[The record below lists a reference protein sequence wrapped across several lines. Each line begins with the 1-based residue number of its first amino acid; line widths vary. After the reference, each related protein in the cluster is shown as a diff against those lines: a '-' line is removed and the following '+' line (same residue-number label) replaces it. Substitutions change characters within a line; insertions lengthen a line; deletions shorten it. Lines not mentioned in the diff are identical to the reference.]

1 MDKIPAPQAQPAT
14 AGLEGQDN
22 MKSMAPPSFGFAG
35 NGPVGAGANA
45 SGVGPLKMASKGK
58 ANVIN
63 DKTPVFKKVGDA
75 RAGTH
80 VLGHFAEN
88 AELDLVNDN
97 GLGKDTHYFVYGEFT
112 YVGGGTGKEYVFVD
126 VNQVKLQNPPA
137 AKPKPAAAPAAKPA
151 AQQQASTAATPASPE
166 AQTWRSIGNLKG
178 QPPVRTENPH
188 NIHVVE
194 DEAHY
199 NMLLGIARNSLSSIT
214 AAAKAM
220 NPTGKDVQDHKY
232 WFAQVYQFVT
242 EGEIDFVEKKT
253 FYYPSYVLLSVIYF
267 EKIYRDNLNRGTA
280 GAEAHWKE
288 AFSRADGDNDDW
300 VSFFYEAVFNLVDS
314 MIAHIRYDLPR
325 AEAWIYNS
333 HYKQMPGVNFSDFKP
348 DFMSMGPIFDDAGLR
363 MNKVINDNNGIF
375 KTLIASWMP
384 SMLQDWGMTYFLDAD
399 MGAERADTWKRAEM
413 LVAEGKDTDDP
424 YRIADGKIKYDITT
438 GDHLK
443 NIGSLGGGM
452 APEMSE
458 EAETMSDNDVRDRI
472 DGLTDAEISALALSE
487 KMRMLFGLMAYYTG
501 DDDEAAILRILN
513 NTGNDK
519 DFVTLVNAAGA
530 WRLAMVT
537 DFSDHDTLRNLFIQR
552 YYPHVAD
559 TTAAGIIKKCADGE
573 TANWEETMI
582 LDVLQ
587 AWEGSASLVKIV
599 EKTGVE
605 HILDNLDGDNYTE
618 GRRIMQAAYYPKMS
632 ELTAFSVIL
641 SALEETSTEEY
652 QEEMIMDILELN
664 AQPRRV
670 VIRLGQEKLGASHT
684 DSDLFD
690 RGIEELKDTLDGDEQ
705 DRLVTLFGL

>member
-1 MDKIPAPQAQPAT
+1 
-14 AGLEGQDN
+14 
-22 MKSMAPPSFGFAG
+22 
-35 NGPVGAGANA
+35 
-45 SGVGPLKMASKGK
+45 
-58 ANVIN
+58 
-63 DKTPVFKKVGDA
+63 
-75 RAGTH
+75 
-80 VLGHFAEN
+80 
-88 AELDLVNDN
+88 
-97 GLGKDTHYFVYGEFT
+97 
-112 YVGGGTGKEYVFVD
+112 
-126 VNQVKLQNPPA
+126 
-137 AKPKPAAAPAAKPA
+137 
-151 AQQQASTAATPASPE
+151 
-166 AQTWRSIGNLKG
+166 
-178 QPPVRTENPH
+178 
-188 NIHVVE
+188 
-194 DEAHY
+194 
-199 NMLLGIARNSLSSIT
+199 
-214 AAAKAM
+214 
-220 NPTGKDVQDHKY
+220 
-232 WFAQVYQFVT
+232 
-242 EGEIDFVEKKT
+242 
-253 FYYPSYVLLSVIYF
+253 
-267 EKIYRDNLNRGTA
+267 
-280 GAEAHWKE
+280 
-288 AFSRADGDNDDW
+288 
-300 VSFFYEAVFNLVDS
+300 
-314 MIAHIRYDLPR
+314 
-325 AEAWIYNS
+325 
-333 HYKQMPGVNFSDFKP
+333 
-348 DFMSMGPIFDDAGLR
+348 
-363 MNKVINDNNGIF
+363 
-375 KTLIASWMP
+375 
-384 SMLQDWGMTYFLDAD
+384 
-399 MGAERADTWKRAEM
+399 M